1 MRNDQLQA
9 LDVLLGDWDVTLS
22 RAWFLDSLET
32 EQHGTATFA
41 WLGDAFV
48 GMTSVMEGEPTWDFA
63 FGRRD
68 ATDTFHALYHD
79 QRGVSRLFDMTF
91 GDGRWTLTRT
101 DPDFHQRWLATVADD
116 RIVGRWEASE
126 DEGSTWRKDFR
137 LGVRAAQR
145 LSGRWVSW
153 T

>member
-1 MRNDQLQA
+1 MRNDQLQT

-22 RAWFLDSLET
+22 GAWFLDSLESA
-32 EQHGTATFA
+32 QHGTATFA

-48 GMTSVMEGEPTWDFA
+48 VMTSVMEGEPTWDFV

-79 QRGVSRLFDMTF
+79 LRGVSRLFDMTF
-91 GDGRWTLTRT
+91 GDGRWTLTRA
-101 DPDFHQRWLATVADD
+101 DPDFHQRWLATVADN

-126 DEGSTWRKDFR
+126 DEGSTWRKDFDLVFDR
-137 LGVRAAQR
+137 RSA
-145 LSGRWVSW
+145 
-153 T
+153 

>member
-1 MRNDQLQA
+1 MRNDELQA

-22 RAWFLDSLET
+22 GAWFLDGLET
-32 EQHGTATFA
+32 EQHGTATFE

-48 GMTSVMEGEPTWDFA
+48 VMTSIMEGQPTWDFA

-91 GDGRWTLTRT
+91 GDGRWTLTRS
-101 DPDFHQRWLATVADD
+101 DPDFHQRWLANVEDN

-126 DEGSTWRKDFR
+126 DEGSTWRRDFDLVFER
-137 LGVRAAQR
+137 RSA
-145 LSGRWVSW
+145 
-153 T
+153 